1 MSFPLNKVKVTL
13 LQKRLSSYVYD
24 LIAEVTLRT
33 IDASLS
39 LPRDETS
46 KEQFHHAQNSAQV
59 NYKKS
64 FNHVQ

>member
-24 LIAEVTLRT
+24 LIAEVALRT

-39 LPRDETS
+39 LQRDEAS
-46 KEQFHHAQNSAQV
+46 KEQFHHAQNSA
-59 NYKKS
+59 
-64 FNHVQ
+64 